1 MSKYQSL
8 FRVKFIGGLQYR
20 TAAWAGIVT
29 QFVWG
34 FLEILLFQAFYQS
47 DPSAFPM
54 SLEATVS
61 YVWLQQAFLALYM
74 IWFWENDIF
83 DSIQSGNVS
92 YELVRPISVYNM
104 WFVRGVATRISR
116 TLLRCLPIL
125 IVAFCLPKP
134 YKLIPPASI
143 GVLGLFMMTMVL
155 SLLVIISL
163 NMIVYFLSFY
173 TLNAF
178 GLRMIFQSIG
188 SILSGEILPLPFF
201 PDGVARIL
209 AFLPFASIQNVP
221 FRVYSGD
228 LAGEA
233 LTQSVL
239 LQVFWIV
246 ILVMVGKL
254 LERQVV
260 KKVVI
265 QGG

>member
-1 MSKYQSL
+1 MRKYQSL

-34 FLEILLFQAFYQS
+34 FLEILMFQAFYQS

-104 WFVRGVATRISR
+104 WFVRGIATRISR

-125 IVAFCLPKP
+125 IMAFFLPKP
-134 YKLIPPASI
+134 YRLIPPTSI
-143 GVLGLFMMTMVL
+143 GLLALFMMTMIL

-201 PDGVARIL
+201 PDGVAQIL

-246 ILVMVGKL
+246 TLVMVGKL
-254 LERQVV
+254 LEHQIV

>member
-1 MSKYQSL
+1 MTKYHSL

-20 TAAWAGIVT
+20 AAAWAGIVT

-34 FLEILLFQAFYQS
+34 FLEILMFRAFYQS
-47 DPSAFPM
+47 DASAFPM
-54 SLEATVS
+54 TFEATVS

-83 DSIQSGNVS
+83 ENIQSGNVS

-104 WFVRGVATRISR
+104 WFVRGIATRVSR
-116 TLLRCLPIL
+116 TVLRCLPIL
-125 IVAFCLPKP
+125 IVAVLLPKP
-134 YKLIPPASI
+134 FKLMAPSSI
-143 GVLGLFMMTMVL
+143 GVFSLFIVTMCL

-163 NMIVYFLSFY
+163 NMIIYFLSFY
-173 TLNAF
+173 TINAF

-188 SILSGEILPLPFF
+188 SLLSGEILPLPFF
-201 PDGVARIL
+201 PASLARIL

-228 LAGEA
+228 LTGES
-233 LTQSVL
+233 LIQSVL
-239 LQVFWIV
+239 LQFFWI
-246 ILVMVGKL
+246 ITLVMLGKL
-254 LERQVV
+254 LERNVV